1 MKNDNKETLAT
12 EIIKEQ
18 NKRLKNTKVFITIL
32 EIVNIL
38 LLIILYLFR
47 G

>member
-18 NKRLKNTKVFITIL
+18 NKMLKNAKVLIIIL
-32 EIVNIL
+32 GIINIL
-38 LLIILYLFR
+38 LLIILYLCR